1 MRTYK
6 PSTKMHEVVDH
17 SYHFTMIVH
26 TGSQSNCIAWV
37 ESQDRRKRQDLE
49 VRVAGR

>member
-6 PSTKMHEVVDH
+6 PSTKMHEVIDR
-17 SYHFTMIVH
+17 SYRYTMVVH
-26 TGSQSNCIAWV
+26 CGSQSSCLKYYD
-37 ESQDRRKRQDLE
+37 SQPARKRQDLE